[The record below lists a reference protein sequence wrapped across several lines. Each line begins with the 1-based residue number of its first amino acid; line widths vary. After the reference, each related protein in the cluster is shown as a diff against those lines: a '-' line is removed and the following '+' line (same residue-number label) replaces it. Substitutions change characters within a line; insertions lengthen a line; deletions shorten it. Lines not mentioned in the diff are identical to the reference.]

1 MSDKLIDQSWF
12 LTAVNPSASEIEY
25 LQQNYSEVVRRT
37 NLETAQG
44 IEPQVAVIKVCKE
57 MLGK

>member
-12 LTAVNPSASEIEY
+12 LSAVNPSASEVEY
-25 LQQNYSEVVRRT
+25 LQQNYTEVIRRT
-37 NLETAQG
+37 NLETAKG
-44 IEPQVAVIKVCKE
+44 VDSQVAVIKVCKE

>member
-12 LTAVNPSASEIEY
+12 LSAVNPSASEVDY
-25 LQQNYSEVVRRT
+25 LQQNYTEVIRRT
-37 NLETAQG
+37 DLELANGLSAQN
-44 IEPQVAVIKVCKE
+44 AVIKVCKE